1 MIFET
6 HRKVGFFM
14 AATLA
19 GCIIFSCGFSAVQS
33 IADGLPHRT
42 LTINI

>member
-1 MIFET
+1 
-6 HRKVGFFM
+6 M

-19 GCIIFSCGFSAVQS
+19 GRIILIAVFSAVQP

-42 LTINI
+42 LTIDI